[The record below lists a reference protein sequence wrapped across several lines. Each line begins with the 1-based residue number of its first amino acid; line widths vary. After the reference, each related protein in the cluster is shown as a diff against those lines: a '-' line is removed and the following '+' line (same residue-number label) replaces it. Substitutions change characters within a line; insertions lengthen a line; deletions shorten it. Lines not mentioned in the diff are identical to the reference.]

1 MKVSVHTTLLAL
13 SLFVFLIVGQNALAQ
28 GDTQKLE
35 TIDVT
40 GEKSTPQLERAFN
53 KQRFAF
59 IELYNTLNTD
69 PQYDVICKWQKTI
82 GSQIARKTCEPR
94 YIKSYRA
101 RTIQTWSTGTGI
113 DFNRLPND
121 DTLRF
126 LTRNMRKDAYH
137 HVAKLVEK
145 HPTLMDSF
153 LKLDALHSR
162 VIQKQKSSDG

>member
-1 MKVSVHTTLLAL
+1 MKISVITTLTTL
-13 SLFVFLIVGQNALAQ
+13 SLLVFYIFYQNAWAQ
-28 GDTQKLE
+28 GDKQKLE

-53 KQRFAF
+53 KQRLAF
-59 IELYNTLNTD
+59 IKLYNTINTD

-94 YIKSYRA
+94 YIKLYRA
-101 RTIQTWSTGTGI
+101 QTIQTWSTGTGI

-126 LTRNMRKDAYH
+126 LTRNMRKDAYL
-137 HVAKLVEK
+137 HVAKLVET
-145 HPTLMDSF
+145 HPKLMDSF

-162 VIQKQKSSDG
+162 VLQRRGGFDG